1 MKKKLFTLFAC
12 TMLAASV
19 SGCSAPASDHETA
32 AVSSSVS
39 EDTSKTTPE
48 TTVESGGETTSE
60 ADTASETDT
69 GEDHPLRIGSLKGP
83 TSMGLVS
90 LMDRSAKGEAE
101 GNYEFTMVTAAD
113 ELTAKMVGGD
123 LDIALVPANMASIL
137 YNKTDRQIQVIDV
150 NTLGVLYV
158 VSADTSIQSI
168 PDLKGKTIYL
178 TGKGTSP
185 DFVLQYLLSAHGL
198 TSSDV
203 TLEYKSEPAEVA
215 AILKS
220 QPDAIGL
227 LPQPFVTVAMAQNEA
242 LQMVLDLT
250 AEWEALEGTDGGS
263 LVTGVTIC
271 RSNLLSDPT
280 TASDIQL
287 FMEEHKTS
295 AAFANEHVEEA
306 AQLVADAG
314 IIEKAPVAQ
323 KALPY
328 CSITYQDGETM
339 KSMLSGY
346 LNVLF
351 EQDPASVGGS
361 LPDDDFYYIP

>member
-1 MKKKLFTLFAC
+1 MKKTLSTLLAC
-12 TMLAASV
+12 TMLAASLT
-19 SGCSAPASDHETA
+19 GCSAPASDNGTTA
-32 AVSSSVS
+32 AATSASVS
-39 EDTSKTTPE
+39 EDTSE
-48 TTVESGGETTSE
+48 NN
-60 ADTASETDT
+60 T
-69 GEDHPLRIGSLKGP
+69 GEEDPLRIGSLKGP

-113 ELTAKMVGGD
+113 ELTAKMVSGD

-137 YNKTDRQIQVIDV
+137 YNKTEHQVNVIDI

-168 PDLKGKTIYL
+168 SDLKGKTIYL

-185 DFVLQYLLSAHGL
+185 DFVLQYLLSANGL
-198 TSSDV
+198 TTSDV
-203 TLEYKSEPAEVA
+203 TLEYKSEAAEVA
-215 AILKS
+215 AVLKN

-227 LPQPFVTVAMAQNEA
+227 LPQPFVTVAMTQNEA
-242 LQMVLDLT
+242 LNMVLDLT
-250 AEWEALEGTDGGS
+250 KEWEALEGEQGGS

-271 RSNLLSDPT
+271 RSDLLDDPET
-280 TASDIQL
+280 TDDIQL
-287 FMEEHKTS
+287 FMKEHQAS
-295 AAFANEHVEEA
+295 AAFANEHTEET

-314 IIEKAPVAQ
+314 IIEKTPVAQ

-339 KSMLSGY
+339 KNMLSGY

-351 EQDPASVGGS
+351 EQDPASIGGT
-361 LPDDDFYYIP
+361 LPDDTFYYIP